1 MDWNALNLNGLDW
14 MDRAEKCFPFIIWIN
29 FRIQFLLSEVVLH
42 DFLMFS
48 NINGLEMIESLA
60 ADVGEVQGRAKPV
73 FCEVRAELKN

>member
-1 MDWNALNLNGLDW
+1 
-14 MDRAEKCFPFIIWIN
+14 MDRAEKCSPFIIWIN

-60 ADVGEVQGRAKPV
+60 ADVGEVKGRASP
-73 FCEVRAELKN
+73 FFFEVRAELKN